1 MGKNEEEAEGVP
13 FAGLTGG
20 RGSSARWPESRP
32 GGDAG
37 GLLGGGVDVLLR
49 KMEHC
54 LLAAARAA
62 QGRAAQGG
70 REGRRR
76 IAKGAEGTCKSS
88 SSLNGL
94 TCAQVTATRLG
105 SLPRGAGKVR
115 LGSVPPRSCH
125 RLI

>member
-20 RGSSARWPESRP
+20 RGSSARWPESWP

-37 GLLGGGVDVLLR
+37 GLLGGGGDVLLG

-54 LLAAARAA
+54 MLAAARAA
-62 QGRAAQGG
+62 QGRAVQGG

-76 IAKGAEGTCKSS
+76 IAKGAEGTGKSS
-88 SSLNGL
+88 SSLSD
-94 TCAQVTATRLG
+94 G
-105 SLPRGAGKVR
+105 SPA
-115 LGSVPPRSCH
+115 PRS
-125 RLI
+125 RLPGSAPSLAGQERFGSALSRPEAVTV

>member
-13 FAGLTGG
+13 FAGFIGG
-20 RGSSARWPESRP
+20 RGSSARWPESWL

-54 LLAAARAA
+54 LLAVARAA

-88 SSLNGL
+88 SSLSD
-94 TCAQVTATRLG
+94 G
-105 SLPRGAGKVR
+105 SPA
-115 LGSVPPRSCH
+115 PRS
-125 RLI
+125 RLPGSAPSLAGQERLVSAPSRLEAVTV